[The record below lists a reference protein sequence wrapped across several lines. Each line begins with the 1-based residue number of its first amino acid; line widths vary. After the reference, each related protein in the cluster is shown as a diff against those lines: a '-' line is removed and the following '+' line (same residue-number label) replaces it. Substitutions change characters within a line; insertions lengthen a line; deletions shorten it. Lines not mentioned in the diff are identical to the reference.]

1 VGYKVEHYL
10 EWLQKRFLKFKVESE
25 GKYGL
30 AYKLT
35 AFLKKVSKKLPDDDP
50 GALYFIAG
58 MFVSLVAS
66 IGDEREAMRIVEKI
80 FGLGK

>member
-10 EWLQKRFLKFKVESE
+10 EWLQRHFLKSRIEVE
-25 GKYGL
+25 GKHST
-30 AYKLT
+30 AYKL
-35 AFLKKVSKKLPDDDP
+35 AGFLKNVSKKLPDDNP

-80 FGLGK
+80 FDIGK